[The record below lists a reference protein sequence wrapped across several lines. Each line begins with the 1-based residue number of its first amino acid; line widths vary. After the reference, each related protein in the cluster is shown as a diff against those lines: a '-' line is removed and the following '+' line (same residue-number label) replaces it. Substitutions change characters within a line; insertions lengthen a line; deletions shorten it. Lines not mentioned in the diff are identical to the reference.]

1 MRTVGLWL
9 KGLAAACI
17 GGAANAGIVVFV
29 DPDHF
34 NVHEGIHALAKVA
47 VIGAVVSVLTYLK
60 QSPMPGLHVQPNDGP
75 RVGPAVT
82 SSQEIGRS
90 GDGGIRCE
98 RTRSGCRG

>member
-60 QSPMPGLHVQPNDGP
+60 QSPIPGLHVQPNEAA
-75 RVGPAVT
+75 RIAPAVT
-82 SSQEIGRS
+82 SS
-90 GDGGIRCE
+90 
-98 RTRSGCRG
+98 